1 MPLSLIF
8 HNAKLCCSALYIR
21 DSPYERS
28 DAVFGVK
35 ESLLVRLKSVSD
47 IQGYAEKYGV
57 SPSTRLMQYDF
68 VLVTEDESNRIR
80 NEKALE
86 AIQKQGVTGMKVID
100 GLPVPDVD

>member
-1 MPLSLIF
+1 MPSYLTSQ
-8 HNAKLCCSALYIR
+8 NAKLCCSALYIR

-47 IQGYAEKYGV
+47 VEGYAEKYGV
-57 SPSTRLMQYDF
+57 PPSTRLMQYDF